1 MDVNLEADLQ
11 ALMKEGASL
20 SKQAAEELEK
30 ELIAKQDENQ
40 RDADVYGDGRQEG
53 NDLKGVGTD
62 TILNPAN
69 AAAELLT
76 RPKPKFGNEDLS
88 QPGATFPIDLERAGF
103 IVRNPGTK
111 PEDLNKDNDI
121 GPEGTDLI
129 DIFAGP
135 PPVAGQQP
143 GIIKP
148 APSSSIEGQ
157 REQQRLSQ
165 LAPDLTTI
173 QKDERSLELLVSEL
187 MKLPEERHTDVLAAY
202 KDLLLSDN
210 LTFLL
215 RRINDKEFDY
225 EKRLVYKKITDAAQS
240 VLQELSA
247 LVGSES
253 VRHLETIMQVCEIA
267 ALHQH
272 DEEEFLSR
280 MASLRPYFDTALLGY
295 LSYAI
300 QEEETGLINNGGD
313 PHTMP
318 SRWLNVLRLVH
329 QGVLAEFETRFQRL
343 LEPLLLAVRFQN
355 TELRQ
360 AVFERF
366 VNVTASVDLRYMR
379 ELALNMVNGGMKHA
393 QAAGAAKVQMGEDSS
408 EEDALYDTLRSFQLS
423 CIDVFLSEEIVDQRM
438 VAFEEECA
446 SQGKELVIRKRNPL
460 VQANIDEQEKER
472 RKRELKSLM
481 PRTLGADET
490 PTNPDREL
498 ETEMLGE
505 SILQPRSR
513 KRDEY

>member
-1 MDVNLEADLQ
+1 M
-11 ALMKEGASL
+11 
-20 SKQAAEELEK
+20 
-30 ELIAKQDENQ
+30 
-40 RDADVYGDGRQEG
+40 
-53 NDLKGVGTD
+53 
-62 TILNPAN
+62 
-69 AAAELLT
+69 
-76 RPKPKFGNEDLS
+76 
-88 QPGATFPIDLERAGF
+88 
-103 IVRNPGTK
+103 
-111 PEDLNKDNDI
+111 
-121 GPEGTDLI
+121 
-129 DIFAGP
+129 
-135 PPVAGQQP
+135 
-143 GIIKP
+143 
-148 APSSSIEGQ
+148 
-157 REQQRLSQ
+157 
-165 LAPDLTTI
+165 
-173 QKDERSLELLVSEL
+173 
-187 MKLPEERHTDVLAAY
+187 
-202 KDLLLSDN
+202 
-210 LTFLL
+210 
-215 RRINDKEFDY
+215 
-225 EKRLVYKKITDAAQS
+225 
-240 VLQELSA
+240 
-247 LVGSES
+247 
-253 VRHLETIMQVCEIA
+253 
-267 ALHQH
+267 
-272 DEEEFLSR
+272 
-280 MASLRPYFDTALLGY
+280 LGY
-295 LSYAI
+295 LSYYSRGK
-300 QEEETGLINNGGD
+300 TGLINNGGD

-329 QGVLAEFETRFQRL
+329 QGVLAEFETVSAFIRATAISCALSKHR
-343 LEPLLLAVRFQN
+343 
-355 TELRQ
+355 LRQ